1 MTSHSGRTPNPG
13 AMPGRPGRPGRR
25 RLPWAWPLLPLALP
39 LLGLW
44 ALPARADSRTAESIW
59 SQSDAQQRATSQ
71 VPLADRANISDT
83 RCQEVGVGRMGSL
96 PRFRCTVWFTP
107 TPAVKPA
114 APATTAAPATP
125 AAPVAPGTPPTP

>member
-1 MTSHSGRTPNPG
+1 MPPTPWTSSRYST
-13 AMPGRPGRPGRR
+13 
-25 RLPWAWPLLPLALP
+25 LVYLQWPLLLLPPLALP
-39 LLGLW
+39 LLTLAVPLLGQG

-83 RCQEVGVGRMGSL
+83 RCQEVGVGPMGSL

-107 TPAVKPA
+107 TPVAKP
-114 APATTAAPATP
+114 TAPATP
-125 AAPVAPGTPPTP
+125 AAPVAPVAPATP

>member
-1 MTSHSGRTPNPG
+1 MTTSH
-13 AMPGRPGRPGRR
+13 RR
-25 RLPWAWPLLPLALP
+25 VSRGHSTSQQCFQRLLWLGLPLS
-39 LLGLW
+39 LLWLT
-44 ALPARADSRTAESIW
+44 APEARAESRTAESIW

-107 TPAVKPA
+107 TPAAKPA
-114 APATTAAPATP
+114 APVTQ
-125 AAPVAPGTPPTP
+125 AAPVAPVAPATP